1 MTDNHYFINAAHSS
15 FPSSVLCHS
24 WHPSLCLL
32 FFSPSF
38 RLLRSWYQQTSNL
51 GSKCIHRS
59 DIIHCFKLWDYL
71 FFFPPSVC
79 SSSVISSVTAPDE
92 GWNITALVVQLHQ
105 IQNMLILQLK
115 SWEKVL
121 WPNFTRKIVV
131 SAFHVMFQEGTL
143 LALPVSLTGAADVLV
158 NQSKKYGIQNITIC
172 LLCCSDITYSI
183 LFEAVTT
190 LLVFFSYQLFHK
202 DILRDGLIY
211 QHIMKGRWW
220 ENTHRQVCCCFWILG
235 APAYFPQP
243 IRGCS

>member
-1 MTDNHYFINAAHSS
+1 M
-15 FPSSVLCHS
+15 SSVT
-24 WHPSLCLL
+24 
-32 FFSPSF
+32 SF
-38 RLLRSWYQQTSNL
+38 DVLRSWYQQTSNL

-59 DIIHCFKLWDYL
+59 DIIRCFKLRDYL

-79 SSSVISSVTAPDE
+79 SSSAISSVTAPDE
-92 GWNITALVVQLHQ
+92 GWNITTLVVQLHQ

-143 LALPVSLTGAADVLV
+143 LALPVSLTGPAE
-158 NQSKKYGIQNITIC
+158 KYCIQNITIC

-220 ENTHRQVCCCFWILG
+220 DNTHRQVSSGYTLLLCAFSLMCWEKEETNLVYHEVCNSNGKGTSEPVSVWYKLQNTKIKMWW
-235 APAYFPQP
+235 
-243 IRGCS
+243 